1 MKFTK
6 NKYIFSGVIITGFF
20 SFAYFAVPSIFP
32 ISYKIAVLPAVETY
46 EGQIKI
52 EIPKIPPHVIT
63 PPQVKAIYM
72 TNWVAGSKAL
82 RESLVKIAD
91 ETEINSI
98 VIDIKDY
105 TGRIPF
111 EVSDPLLKKFGAYE
125 RRIDDVRSFIEEL
138 HKKDIY
144 VIGRISVFQDHY
156 LVGKR
161 QELAVRRKSD
171 GGVWKDFKGISWL
184 DPGSK
189 DVWDYVVALAKE
201 SYDIGFDELNFD
213 YIRFPSDG
221 NMKDIS
227 YPWSKDKKKVEVM
240 EEFFAYLREKLGDIG
255 VPLSVDLFGMTTT
268 NTDDMNIGQNLE
280 NALKYFDFVS
290 PMVYPSHYPKGFN
303 GFPNPA
309 TKPYEVVK
317 FSMSGAVERA
327 RKATTTPR
335 KLRPWLQDFNLGATY
350 DASMVRAQIQATYDS
365 GLDSW
370 MLWNAS
376 NRYTR
381 GALDNQE

>member
-1 MKFTK
+1 MPATEI
-6 NKYIFSGVIITGFF
+6 YGGR
-20 SFAYFAVPSIFP
+20 
-32 ISYKIAVLPAVETY
+32 IAV
-46 EGQIKI
+46 
-52 EIPKIPPHVIT
+52 EIPKIPPHIST
-63 PPQVKAIYM
+63 PSQVKAIYM
-72 TNWVAGSKAL
+72 TNWVAGSKSL

-111 EVSDPLLKKFGAYE
+111 EVSDSLLKKFGAYE
-125 RRIDDVRSFIEEL
+125 RRIDDIRNFIEEL
-138 HKKDIY
+138 HKKNIY

-161 QELAVRRKSD
+161 PELAVRRKSD

-189 DVWDYVVALAKE
+189 DVWEYVVALAKE
-201 SYDIGFDELNFD
+201 SYDDGFDELNFD

-227 YPWSKDKKKVEVM
+227 YPWSNGKQKTEVM
-240 EEFFAYLREKLGDIG
+240 REFFAYLREKLGGIG
-255 VPLSVDLFGMTTT
+255 APLSADLFGMTTT
-268 NTDDMNIGQNLE
+268 SSNDLNIGQNLE
-280 NALKYFDFVS
+280 IALKYFDFVS
-290 PMVYPSHYPKGFN
+290 PMVYPSHYPKNFN
-303 GFPNPA
+303 GYPNPA

-317 FSMSGAVERA
+317 FAMDSAVERA
-327 RKATTTPR
+327 RKATTTPL

-350 DASMVRAQIQATYDS
+350 DASMVRAQIQATYDA

-381 GALDNQE
+381 SALNQE